1 MVNGLLLKQDKIIIP
16 QKMRQEILTRV
27 HEGHLGI
34 EKCKRRA
41 RETVFWPGMNRDIES
56 LISRCVT
63 CQKYRN
69 KQIKE
74 PMVIAETPT
83 APWHKVGM
91 DLFHAKGKDY
101 LVVIDY
107 YSNFPEMALLSN
119 LSSSCVIT
127 HVKSIFA
134 RHGIPYMVMSDN
146 GPCFSS
152 REWQKF
158 AEQYDFKHVTSS
170 PLYPQSNGKA
180 EKGVHILK
188 QLLKKAAD
196 SDSDPY
202 LALLSYRTS
211 PLECGLSPAELLM
224 NRKLRT
230 TLPSYTKPEKYPKM
244 HQKLQRQK
252 VKQKLF
258 YDRTAKQ
265 LPPLVTDDTVRIE
278 DHDGW
283 KTKAIV
289 LEEVAPKSFNVLT
302 ENGQVVRRNRRS
314 LLKTSETYPKI
325 TDTQSDREAISPN
338 DTDCIKMNTEREPA
352 LRRSAREIKK
362 PQRLDL

>member
-1 MVNGLLLKQDKIIIP
+1 MVNGLLLKQDKIVIP

-134 RHGIPYMVMSDN
+134 RHGIPYIVMSDN

-158 AEQYDFKHVTSS
+158 AE
-170 PLYPQSNGKA
+170 
-180 EKGVHILK
+180 
-188 QLLKKAAD
+188 
-196 SDSDPY
+196 
-202 LALLSYRTS
+202 
-211 PLECGLSPAELLM
+211 
-224 NRKLRT
+224 
-230 TLPSYTKPEKYPKM
+230 
-244 HQKLQRQK
+244 
-252 VKQKLF
+252 
-258 YDRTAKQ
+258 
-265 LPPLVTDDTVRIE
+265 
-278 DHDGW
+278 
-283 KTKAIV
+283 
-289 LEEVAPKSFNVLT
+289 
-302 ENGQVVRRNRRS
+302 
-314 LLKTSETYPKI
+314 
-325 TDTQSDREAISPN
+325 
-338 DTDCIKMNTEREPA
+338 
-352 LRRSAREIKK
+352 
-362 PQRLDL
+362 